1 MWSVYHIPIP
11 TAQLD
16 WICRSNSHENIHR
29 QSSSSFTSTLMARK
43 EKTHTLQFFL
53 NIYTFVC
60 IYLFSSVVFFKT
72 TQCTLW
78 LLIPHSCWIL
88 CVLLGIMA
96 ISRIVDSPCS
106 DQGLL
111 HYCASSLLLLFLEQQ
126 FASSQSVDTRFF
138 ISEASQTTRPD
149 IIPPRL
155 EAALD
160 KGVGRINKCRCEKS
174 HPVLSYIYFQQQ
186 IRNSNAERMFFHFP
200 QCSWSRCK
208 RHALPSMGMMGEL
221 HTRNRVRIQDERLE
235 RSI

>member
-1 MWSVYHIPIP
+1 
-11 TAQLD
+11 
-16 WICRSNSHENIHR
+16 
-29 QSSSSFTSTLMARK
+29 
-43 EKTHTLQFFL
+43 
-53 NIYTFVC
+53 
-60 IYLFSSVVFFKT
+60 
-72 TQCTLW
+72 
-78 LLIPHSCWIL
+78 
-88 CVLLGIMA
+88 MA

-111 HYCASSLLLLFLEQQ
+111 HYCAASLLLLFLEQQ

-221 HTRNRVRIQDERLE
+221 HTRNRVRIQDECLE